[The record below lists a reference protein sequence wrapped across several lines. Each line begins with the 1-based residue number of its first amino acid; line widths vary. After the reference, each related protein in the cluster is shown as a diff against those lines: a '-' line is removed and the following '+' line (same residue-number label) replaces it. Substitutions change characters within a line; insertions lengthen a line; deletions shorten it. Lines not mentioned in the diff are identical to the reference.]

1 MKIMFITLFNFDKS
15 ILKVIKFITLT
26 SLAIGITHTKL
37 NAELIKVAQSGYQF
51 LKIDAVARAAG
62 MGGAYTL
69 VGSGASSMF
78 YNPAGM
84 TEDSHQLDFFS
95 TQTDWLADIR
105 YYSLG
110 ITKKLGGFGI
120 IGFSMLSSDY
130 GEIIGTRVEDNTA
143 GFIETGNIKVTAS
156 ALGLSFAKSLTD
168 QFSVGG
174 QIKYVSQNLGKTL
187 TLDGSEKL
195 NETDGLAYDF
205 GTIYY
210 PGLKSFRFG
219 MGMRNFSK
227 NFKYED
233 DSFPLPLTF
242 TMGAAM
248 DIMDFLDK
256 FGEDH
261 NLLFELDAV
270 HPIDYSER
278 VNIGCE
284 YGYRKMIFLRGGYKF
299 NHDTEGLSLGLGFS
313 LKLSG
318 VLTKVNYSFN
328 DAGNFDPVNRIS
340 LGISL

>member
-1 MKIMFITLFNFDKS
+1 MRFNLSNYLIFKRAMVKAGKII
-15 ILKVIKFITLT
+15 VLT
-26 SLAIGITHTKL
+26 YLTVSITHSKL

-51 LKIDAVARAAG
+51 LKIDSDARAAG
-62 MGGAYTL
+62 MGGAFTL

-84 TEDSHQLDFFS
+84 TQSPASIDFFS
-95 TQTDWLADIR
+95 TQTNWLADIR
-105 YYSLG
+105 YYTMG
-110 ITKKLGGFGI
+110 ITKKLGGIGI
-120 IGFSMLSSDY
+120 IGLSMQTSDY
-130 GEIIGTRVEDNTA
+130 GEIIGTRIDENTA
-143 GFIETGNIKVTAS
+143 GFIETGNVDVKAS
-156 ALGLSFAKSLTD
+156 AVGVSFAKSLTD

-174 QIKYVSQNLGKTL
+174 QVKFVSQNLGKTL
-187 TLDGSEKL
+187 MPDGIEKS
-195 NETDGLAYDF
+195 NEPDGLAYDF

-210 PGLKSFRFG
+210 PGIKSFRFG
-219 MGMRNFSK
+219 MGVRNFSK

-242 TMGAAM
+242 TIGAA
-248 DIMDFLDK
+248 LDLLDLFTR

-313 LKLSG
+313 LKISG
-318 VLTKVNYSFN
+318 LMTNVNYSFN
-328 DAGNFDPVNRIS
+328 DAGNFSPINRIS
-340 LGISL
+340 VGISL

>member
-1 MKIMFITLFNFDKS
+1 MKMMPMTLFNLDKS
-15 ILKVIKFITLT
+15 IFKVIKFITLI
-26 SLAIGITHTKL
+26 SLAIGITHTTL

-51 LKIDAVARAAG
+51 LKIDADARGAG

-84 TEDSHQLDFFS
+84 TENSHKLDFFS
-95 TQTDWLADIR
+95 TQTNWLADIR

-110 ITKKLGGFGI
+110 ITKKLGGLGI

-143 GFIETGNIKVTAS
+143 GFIETGNVKVTAS

-242 TMGAAM
+242 TMGAAI
-248 DIMDFLDK
+248 DVMDFLDR

-318 VLTKVNYSFN
+318 VLTNVNYSFN
-328 DAGNFDPVNRIS
+328 DAGDFDPVNRIS

>member
-1 MKIMFITLFNFDKS
+1 MKLMFFTLFNFDKS
-15 ILKVIKFITLT
+15 IFKVIKFIIIT
-26 SLAIGITHTKL
+26 SFAIGITHTKL

-51 LKIDAVARAAG
+51 LKIDADARAAG
-62 MGGAYTL
+62 MGGAFTL

-84 TEDSHQLDFFS
+84 AKTTHNLDFFS
-95 TQTDWLADIR
+95 TQTNWLADIR

-110 ITKKLGGFGI
+110 ITKKLGNLGTV
-120 IGFSMLSSDY
+120 GFSMLSSDY
-130 GEIIGTRVEDNTA
+130 GQITGTRVADNTV
-143 GFIETGNIKVTAS
+143 GYIETGNVNVEATS
-156 ALGLSFAKSLTD
+156 LGLSFAKNLTD
-168 QFSVGG
+168 QFSVGA
-174 QIKYVSQNLGKTL
+174 QIKYVSQNLGITL
-187 TLDGSEKL
+187 IPDGSEKL

-210 PGLKSFRFG
+210 PGIKSFCFG
-219 MGMRNFSK
+219 MGIRNFSK

-242 TMGAAM
+242 TMGAAL
-248 DIMDFLDK
+248 DVMDFLSR

-261 NLLFELDAV
+261 NLLFEADAV

-278 VNIGCE
+278 LNIGWE
-284 YGYRKMIFLRGGYKF
+284 YGYRKMVFLRSGYKF
-299 NHDTEGLSLGLGFS
+299 NHDTESLSFGLGFS

-318 VLTKVNYSFN
+318 ILTKVNYSFN
-328 DAGNFDPVNRIS
+328 DAGDFDPVNRIS